1 MTWASIYMPAA
12 PSSLVPKSWAIA
24 QNVDLIA
31 QASALKPETIVPRQP
46 LSPMMAMNE
55 TEHRMSLALKEEL
68 SRLYEIANGT
78 ASYVKYSV
86 AQ

>member
-12 PSSLVPKSWAIA
+12 PSSLVPRSWEVA
-24 QNVDLIA
+24 QNLDLVVGA
-31 QASALKPETIVPRQP
+31 ATFDPEVLIPKQP
-46 LSPMMAMNE
+46 LSPMMAMNH
-55 TEHRMSLALKEEL
+55 TEHGMGLALEEEL